1 MVKSEKKP
9 FSRVYFS
16 KYYLKMPKYEKI
28 TLPRVIP
35 FGLTTGDFLATPTCC
50 FRDYLYIDR
59 NFIENKF
66 ICRWN
71 KNAPTYSHMQMFFL
85 LILVTGNASVPCIDV
100 YSTNCAKLMLD
111 GTRFLFIAELGGI
124 HQYYIY

>member
-1 MVKSEKKP
+1 MK
-9 FSRVYFS
+9 
-16 KYYLKMPKYEKI
+16 KI